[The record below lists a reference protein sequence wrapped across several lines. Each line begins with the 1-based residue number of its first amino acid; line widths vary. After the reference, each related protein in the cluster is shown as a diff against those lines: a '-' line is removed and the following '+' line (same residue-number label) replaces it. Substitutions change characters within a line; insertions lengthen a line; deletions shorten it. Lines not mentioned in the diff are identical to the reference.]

1 VTEPLPAL
9 LDAKGLQRE
18 LGITR
23 AAAEAIMRQLPIV
36 QVPGLRKVYCRRPD
50 LEQLL
55 ERCTYTK
62 TEVPGA

>member
-1 VTEPLPAL
+1 
-9 LDAKGLQRE
+9 
-18 LGITR
+18 
-23 AAAEAIMRQLPIV
+23 MRQLPIV

-50 LEQLL
+50 LERLL